1 MEAVELIIVV
11 VGILLISGVSKRIR
25 DTVVTLPM
33 LYVLFGL
40 GAALLFRDSFRL
52 SYDSPVVEIFAE
64 LTLMLVL
71 ATDASR
77 INLKTVRTSYTMPMR
92 LLGIGLPLTMVLGAV
107 TAAAMFG
114 QLGIWEAAVLAVI
127 LAPTDASLGQSV
139 VENPNVPVRI
149 RQALNIESGLND
161 GFAMPFLILA
171 VSLAVS
177 SETQVGTGYFL
188 GLAVSQIVFGVL
200 AGVVVGFLGARYI
213 GWGRKSGWMSMGFE
227 KINWLVL
234 VLLTF
239 GAAEVV
245 GGNGFIA
252 AFVFGITSG
261 NVISAQQMK
270 RVDDFA
276 EVENTLL
283 MLLTYMIFGM
293 VMLIPALERMNVSI
307 VFYAVLSL
315 TVVRMLP
322 VAISLIGVKM
332 RPVTVLFL
340 GWFGP
345 RGIASILYVLTVL
358 EVEELNGKET
368 IITAAII
375 TVFLSVMA
383 HGISA
388 APLAD
393 WYGKHIAALD
403 KYDAADAETVTVPEM
418 PTRRKS
424 VKAIS
429 GSSPPANGSS

>member
-1 MEAVELIIVV
+1 MEAIGLLVV
-11 VGILLISGVSKRIR
+11 LAGILLISGVSQRIR
-25 DTVVTLPM
+25 DTVITLPM

-40 GAALLFRDSFRL
+40 GAGLLFKDLL
-52 SYDSPVVEIFAE
+52 SLSIDNSLVEIIAE

-77 INLKTVRTSYTMPMR
+77 ISLKTVRTSYTVPLR

-107 TAAAMFG
+107 AAAAVFG

-139 VENPNVPVRI
+139 VENPKVPVRI

-171 VSLAVS
+171 ISLAVS
-177 SETQVGTGYFL
+177 SEAQAGTGYFL

-200 AGVVVGFLGARYI
+200 AGAVVGFLGARYI
-213 GWGRKSGWMSMGFE
+213 GWGRKSGWMSAGFE
-227 KINWLVL
+227 KINWLAL

-261 NVISAQQMK
+261 NVISAQQLK

-283 MLLTYMIFGM
+283 MLLTYIIFGM
-293 VMLIPALERMNVSI
+293 VMLIPALERINPTI
-307 VFYAVLSL
+307 VLYAVLSL

-322 VAISLIGVKM
+322 VAVSLIGVKM
-332 RPVTVLFL
+332 RPLTVLFL

-358 EVEELNGKET
+358 ETEELVGKET
-368 IITAAII
+368 IFTAAVI

-393 WYGKHIAALD
+393 WYGKHIDTLD
-403 KYDAADAETVTVPEM
+403 KINAAEAETVSVPEI

-424 VKAIS
+424 TTTIS
-429 GSSPPANGSS
+429 RSSSPVKDSS

>member
-107 TAAAMFG
+107 AAVAVFG

-139 VENPNVPVRI
+139 VENPKVPVRI

-200 AGVVVGFLGARYI
+200 AGAVVGFLGARYI

>member
-1 MEAVELIIVV
+1 MEAIGLLVV
-11 VGILLISGVSKRIR
+11 LVGILLIAGVSRRIR
-25 DTVVTLPM
+25 DTIITLPM

-40 GAALLFRDSFRL
+40 FVGLVIRDLIGL
-52 SYDSPVVEIFAE
+52 SLDDPLVEIIAQ
-64 LTLMLVL
+64 LTLVLVL

-77 INLKTVRTSYTMPMR
+77 INLKSVLSSYTLPLR
-92 LLGIGLPLTMVLGAV
+92 LLGIGLPLTMLLGAV
-107 TAAAMFG
+107 LAAAMFG
-114 QLGIWEAAVLAVI
+114 QLGFWEAAILAVI

-139 VENPNVPVRI
+139 VENPKVPVRI

-171 VSLAVS
+171 ISLAVS
-177 SETQVGTGYFL
+177 SETKVGSGYFVE
-188 GLAVSQIVFGVL
+188 LAVSQIVFGVL
-200 AGVVVGFLGARYI
+200 AGVVLGYLGARYI
-213 GWGRKSGWMSMGFE
+213 GWGRKSGWMSGGLE
-227 KINWLVL
+227 KISWLAL
-234 VLLTF
+234 VLLAF
-239 GAAEVV
+239 GAAELV

-261 NVISAQQMK
+261 NVISTQQMK

-283 MLLTYMIFGM
+283 ILLTYMIFGM
-293 VMLIPALERMNVSI
+293 VMLIPALERINLTV
-307 VFYAVLSL
+307 VLYAVLSL
-315 TVVRMLP
+315 TLVRMLP
-322 VAISLIGVKM
+322 VAISLIGAKL

-358 EVEELNGKET
+358 EAEQVAGKET
-368 IITAAII
+368 IYTVAMITI
-375 TVFLSVMA
+375 FMSVLA

-393 WYGKHIAALD
+393 WYGKHIAAYD
-403 KYDAADAETVTVPEM
+403 KRDAAGAETTPVPEM

-424 VKAIS
+424 LKARP
-429 GSSPPANGSS
+429 GSSTPANVSK

>member
-52 SYDSPVVEIFAE
+52 SYDSPVVEIIAE

-200 AGVVVGFLGARYI
+200 AGAVVGFLGARYI

>member
-52 SYDSPVVEIFAE
+52 SYDSPVVEIIAE

-107 TAAAMFG
+107 AAVAVFG

-139 VENPNVPVRI
+139 VENPKVPVRI

-171 VSLAVS
+171 ISLAVS
-177 SETQVGTGYFL
+177 SETQVGTGYFI

-200 AGVVVGFLGARYI
+200 AGAMVGFLGARYI

>member
-1 MEAVELIIVV
+1 MEAFDLLVV
-11 VGILLISGVSKRIR
+11 LVGILLIAGVSGRIR
-25 DTVVTLPM
+25 NTIFTLPM

-40 GAALLFRDSFRL
+40 GAGLVFRDLFRL
-52 SYDSPVVEIFAE
+52 SFDDLLVEIIAQ
-64 LTLMLVL
+64 LTLVLIL

-77 INLKTVRTSYTMPMR
+77 INLKSVLSSYTLPLR
-92 LLGIGLPLTMVLGAV
+92 LLGIGLPLTMLLGAV
-107 TAAAMFG
+107 LAAAMFG
-114 QLGIWEAAVLAVI
+114 QLGFWEAAILAVI

-139 VENPNVPVRI
+139 VENPKVPVRI

-171 VSLAVS
+171 ISLAVS
-177 SETQVGTGYFL
+177 SETQVGSGYFIK
-188 GLAVSQIVFGVL
+188 LALSQIVFGVL
-200 AGVVVGFLGARYI
+200 AGVVLGYLGARYI
-213 GWGRKSGWMSMGFE
+213 RWGRKSGWMSGGLE
-227 KINWLVL
+227 KISWLAL

-239 GAAEVV
+239 GAAELV

-261 NVISAQQMK
+261 NVISAHQMK

-293 VMLIPALERMNVSI
+293 VMLLPALERINLTV
-307 VFYAVLSL
+307 VLYALLSL
-315 TVVRMLP
+315 TLVRMLP
-322 VAISLIGVKM
+322 VAISLTGAKL

-358 EVEELNGKET
+358 EAEQVAGKET
-368 IITAAII
+368 IYTVAMITI
-375 TVFLSVMA
+375 FMSVMA

-393 WYGKHIAALD
+393 WYGKHVATLD
-403 KYDAADAETVTVPEM
+403 KRDAAGAETTLVPEI

-424 VKAIS
+424 FKAGS
-429 GSSPPANGSS
+429 GSSTPANVSK

>member
-1 MEAVELIIVV
+1 MEAIGLLVV
-11 VGILLISGVSKRIR
+11 LVGILLVAGVSERIR
-25 DTVVTLPM
+25 NTIITLPM

-40 GAALLFRDSFRL
+40 FAGLVLRDLLRL
-52 SYDSPVVEIFAE
+52 SFDDPLVEIIAQ
-64 LTLMLVL
+64 LTLVLVL

-77 INLKTVRTSYTMPMR
+77 INLKSVLSSYTLPLR
-92 LLGIGLPLTMVLGAV
+92 LLGIGLPLTMLLGAV
-107 TAAAMFG
+107 LAAAMFG
-114 QLGIWEAAVLAVI
+114 QLGFWEAAILAVI

-139 VENPNVPVRI
+139 VENPKVPVRI

-171 VSLAVS
+171 ISLAVS
-177 SETQVGTGYFL
+177 SETKVGSGYFI

-200 AGVVVGFLGARYI
+200 AGVVLGYLGARYI
-213 GWGRKSGWMSMGFE
+213 RWGRQSSWMSGGLE
-227 KINWLVL
+227 KISWLAQ

-239 GAAEVV
+239 GAAELV

-261 NVISAQQMK
+261 NVISAHQMK

-293 VMLIPALERMNVSI
+293 VMLIPALERINLTTVL
-307 VFYAVLSL
+307 YAVLSL
-315 TVVRMLP
+315 TLIRMLP
-322 VAISLIGVKM
+322 VAISLIGAKL

-358 EVEELNGKET
+358 KTEEVTGEDT
-368 IITAAII
+368 IYAVAMI

-388 APLAD
+388 APLAN

-403 KYDAADAETVTVPEM
+403 KRDAAGAETTPVPEM

-424 VKAIS
+424 FKAGP
-429 GSSPPANGSS
+429 GSSTPANVSK

>member
-52 SYDSPVVEIFAE
+52 SYDSPVVEIIAQI
-64 LTLMLVL
+64 TLMLVL

-77 INLKTVRTSYTMPMR
+77 ISLKTVRTSYTVPLR

-107 TAAAMFG
+107 AAAAMFG

-139 VENPNVPVRI
+139 VENPKVPVRI

-171 VSLAVS
+171 ISLAVS
-177 SETQVGTGYFL
+177 SESQVGTGYFI

-200 AGVVVGFLGARYI
+200 AGAVVGFLGARYI

>member
-139 VENPNVPVRI
+139 VENPKVPVRI

-171 VSLAVS
+171 ISLAVS
-177 SETQVGTGYFL
+177 SESQVGTGYFI

-200 AGVVVGFLGARYI
+200 AGAVVGFLGARYI

>member
-1 MEAVELIIVV
+1 MEAVEIIVVV

-25 DTVVTLPM
+25 NTVVTLPM

-40 GAALLFRDSFRL
+40 GAGLVFSDLLSFSIDNSL
-52 SYDSPVVEIFAE
+52 VEIIAQ

-77 INLKTVRTSYTMPMR
+77 ISFRRVFSSYTVPLR
-92 LLGIGLPLTMVLGAV
+92 LLGIGLPLTMILGAV
-107 TAAAMFG
+107 AAAIMFG

-139 VENPNVPVRI
+139 VENPKVPVRI

-171 VSLAVS
+171 VSLAIS
-177 SETQVGTGYFL
+177 SEVQIGTGYYL
-188 GLAVSQIVFGVL
+188 GIAVSQIVFGIL
-200 AGVVVGFLGARYI
+200 AGVVVGYLGAHYI
-213 GWGRKSGWMSMGFE
+213 AWGRRSGWMSLGFE
-227 KINWLVL
+227 KINWLAM
-234 VLLTF
+234 VLLSF
-239 GAAEVV
+239 GAAELV

-261 NVISAQQMK
+261 NVISAQQLK
-270 RVDDFA
+270 RVDEFA
-276 EVENTLL
+276 EVGNTLL
-283 MLLTYMIFGM
+283 MLVTYMIFGM
-293 VMLIPALERMNVSI
+293 VMLIPALERINPTI
-307 VFYAVLSL
+307 VLYAVLSL
-315 TVVRMLP
+315 SLVRMLP
-322 VAISLIGVKM
+322 VTVSLIGVKM

-358 EVEELNGKET
+358 EAEELTGRET
-368 IITAAII
+368 IFTAAII
-375 TVFLSVMA
+375 TVFFSVMA

-393 WYGKHIAALD
+393 WYGRHIAVME
-403 KYDAADAETVTVPEM
+403 KFDAADAETMTVPEI

-424 VKAIS
+424 VTTIS
-429 GSSPPANGSS
+429 RSSPPVKNSS

>member
-139 VENPNVPVRI
+139 VENPKVPVRI

-171 VSLAVS
+171 ISLAVS

-200 AGVVVGFLGARYI
+200 AGAVVGFLGACYI

>member
-1 MEAVELIIVV
+1 METVELIVVV
-11 VGILLISGVSKRIR
+11 VGILLISGVSKKIR
-25 DTVVTLPM
+25 GTMITLPM

-40 GAALLFRDSFRL
+40 GAGLLFRDSFRL
-52 SYDSPVVEIFAE
+52 SYDDPLVGFIAE
-64 LTLMLVL
+64 LTLMFVL

-77 INLKTVRTSYTMPMR
+77 ISFRRVVSTYTIPLR
-92 LLGIGLPLTMVLGAV
+92 LLGIGLPLTMILGAV
-107 TAAAMFG
+107 AAAVMFG

-139 VENPNVPVRI
+139 VENRKVPVRI

-177 SETQVGTGYFL
+177 SEIQIGTGYYL
-188 GLAVSQIVFGVL
+188 GIAVSQIVFGIL
-200 AGVVVGFLGARYI
+200 AGAVVGFLGAHYI
-213 GWGRKSGWMSMGFE
+213 AWGRRSGWMSLGFE
-227 KINWLVL
+227 KINWLAM
-234 VLLTF
+234 VLLSF
-239 GAAEVV
+239 GAAELV

-261 NVISAQQMK
+261 NVISARQMK
-270 RVDDFA
+270 RVDEFA

-283 MLLTYMIFGM
+283 MLVTYMIFGM
-293 VMLIPALERMNVSI
+293 VMLIPALEQINPMI
-307 VFYAVLSL
+307 VLYAVMSL
-315 TVVRMLP
+315 TLVRMLP
-322 VAISLIGVKM
+322 VGISLIGTKM
-332 RPVTVLFL
+332 RPLTVLFL

-358 EVEELNGKET
+358 ETEELIAKET
-368 IITAAII
+368 IFTIAMI
-375 TVFLSVMA
+375 TVFFSVMA

-403 KYDAADAETVTVPEM
+403 KYDAADAETVPVPEPSWVM
-418 PTRRKS
+418 IDQF
-424 VKAIS
+424 AS
-429 GSSPPANGSS
+429 GIDVLNQ

>member
-139 VENPNVPVRI
+139 VENPKVPVRI

-200 AGVVVGFLGARYI
+200 AGAVVGFLGARYI

>member
-1 MEAVELIIVV
+1 MEAIGLLVV
-11 VGILLISGVSKRIR
+11 LLGILLIAGVSGRIR
-25 DTVVTLPM
+25 NTIITLPM

-40 GAALLFRDSFRL
+40 LVGLVIRDLIGLSFDDPL
-52 SYDSPVVEIFAE
+52 VEIIAQ
-64 LTLMLVL
+64 LTLVLVL

-77 INLKTVRTSYTMPMR
+77 INLKSVLSSYTLPLR

-107 TAAAMFG
+107 LAAAMFG
-114 QLGIWEAAVLAVI
+114 QLGFWEAAILAVI
-127 LAPTDASLGQSV
+127 LVPTDASLGQSV
-139 VENPNVPVRI
+139 VENPKVPVRI

-171 VSLAVS
+171 ISLAVS
-177 SETQVGTGYFL
+177 SETQVGTGYFI

-200 AGVVVGFLGARYI
+200 AGVVLGYLGARYI
-213 GWGRKSGWMSMGFE
+213 GWGRRSGWMSVRFE
-227 KINWLVL
+227 KINWLAL

-239 GAAEVV
+239 GAAELV

-252 AFVFGITSG
+252 AFVFGITAG
-261 NVISAQQMK
+261 NVISAQQLK
-270 RVDDFA
+270 RVDEFV

-293 VMLIPALERMNVSI
+293 VMLIPALERINLTI
-307 VFYAVLSL
+307 VLYAVLSL
-315 TVVRMLP
+315 TLVRMLP
-322 VAISLIGVKM
+322 VAISLIGAKL

-358 EVEELNGKET
+358 EAENVTGEDT
-368 IITAAII
+368 IFTVAMI

-403 KYDAADAETVTVPEM
+403 KRDAADAETVPVPEM
-418 PTRRKS
+418 PTRRKN
-424 VKAIS
+424 VPAGS
-429 GSSPPANGSS
+429 GSFSPVNGSK